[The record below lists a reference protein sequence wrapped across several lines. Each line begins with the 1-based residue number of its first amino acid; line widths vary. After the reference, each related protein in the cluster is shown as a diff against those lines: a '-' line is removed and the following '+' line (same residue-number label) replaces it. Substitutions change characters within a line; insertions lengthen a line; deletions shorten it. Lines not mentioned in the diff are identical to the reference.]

1 MNCSKEDMLLYAL
14 TDRRWLSGQTLAAQV
29 EKALN
34 GGVTLLQLREKT
46 LGEDAFYREAIEIK
60 RLCDRYGVPL
70 IINDNVQIAKKAGA
84 AGVHLGRGDST
95 LEEAREVLGPER
107 IIGASARTVEQA
119 LDAERKGADYLGVGS
134 VFPTGTKKDAETIKR
149 ETLQAICAAVSIPVV
164 AIGGITADNL
174 EEVAGTGIAGI
185 AVISAIFAQEDIEAA
200 ASHLRRLVEGII

>member
-14 TDRRWLSGQTLAAQV
+14 TDRRWLSGQTLTAQV

-95 LEEAREVLGPER
+95 PEEAREVLGPER